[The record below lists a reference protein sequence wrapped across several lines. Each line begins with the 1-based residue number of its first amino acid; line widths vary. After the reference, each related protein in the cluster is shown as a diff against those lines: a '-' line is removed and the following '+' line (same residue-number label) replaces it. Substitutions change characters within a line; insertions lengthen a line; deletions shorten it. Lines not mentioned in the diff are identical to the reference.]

1 VDDAI
6 NKAERELRQLQAKVL
21 TQEGHEALNL
31 PRVVELLEV
40 VAERALDAPGPKE
53 LEQLEDL
60 FRLAAVE
67 IVTAED
73 HSVIAYGK
81 PRLVVGHARCGETVC
96 SEAELPS
103 IAASGGSFEWRE
115 LAAALRLTF

>member
-1 VDDAI
+1 MTNFQSNTTPWI
-6 NKAERELRQLQAKVL
+6 NREKLLIGLPAGLGVVLALILTGWLVWPQRQRLQIAEQ
-21 TQEGHEALNL
+21 
-31 PRVVELLEV
+31 
-40 VAERALDAPGPKE
+40 E
-53 LEQLEDL
+53 LEQLDDL
-60 FRLAAVE
+60 FRLTAVE

-81 PRLVVGHARCGETVC
+81 PRLVVGQARCGEAVC

-103 IAASGGSFEWRE
+103 IAHSGGSFDWRE